1 MIGNGAGSS
10 AYESS
15 SQAGV
20 ADDRGSWPLS
30 AGAGS
35 CANEGS

>member
-20 ADDRGSWPLS
+20 VDDRGSWPLS